1 MNIFDFDGTLYRGDS
16 SVDLWKHCLKR
27 YPAIAKFIPGQLVAG
42 IEYVSGAISLDDFK
56 SRFYRYFKGI
66 PDMKAEVEVFWD
78 LHQAKLRMDV
88 LAYSSDDDLVVSA
101 SPEFLIAPI
110 CERLKLRSIA
120 SVVDSESGELLGPN
134 CKGEEKVRRI
144 EAQGYPRHYEK
155 AFSDSMSDTPIARL
169 ADEAFLVTKSGIK
182 AFPLTE
188 DGDR

>member
-1 MNIFDFDGTLYRGDS
+1 MNIFDFDGTLDRGDS

-27 YPAIAKFIPGQLVAG
+27 YPAIGKRIPGQFVAG
-42 IEYVSGAISLDDFK
+42 IKYVAGVISLDDFK
-56 SRFYRYFKGI
+56 ARFYRYFKEI
-66 PDMKAEVEVFWD
+66 PDIKAEVETFWD
-78 LHQAKLRMDV
+78 FNQDRLRMDV
-88 LAYSSDDDLVVSA
+88 LRHSVDGDLVVSA

-110 CERLKLRSIA
+110 CDRIGLRSIA
-120 SVVDSESGELLGPN
+120 SKVDCETGELLGPN

-169 ADEAFLVTKSGIK
+169 ADEAFLVTKSGIE